1 MAVIK
6 AVSSKA
12 GIGQAL
18 DYVTK
23 EEKTEDKLVSGLHC
37 EPDTVKD
44 EMQATKELWGK
55 TGGRTYKH
63 FVHSYHEDEHIT
75 PEQAHKNAVE
85 LAKGTEAW
93 KGHEV
98 LIATHIDR
106 GHIHTHFI
114 VNSVNY
120 ENGHKLQW
128 SKADLQNLKDRCNEQ
143 SRQQGLHV
151 PEKGKTFSGEEREE
165 TVAWNK
171 ETYNLLKQA
180 EKGEVKS
187 YVQDTALAVMD
198 CRETATSREDFID
211 QMKARG
217 YGVDWKD
224 SHKYITFTD
233 LERQSQGEK
242 QCKVRNNK
250 LEKYYAVD
258 FGKESLEHGFEI
270 NARREAERTA
280 TTERARQQLDRTAVA
295 ENSGADERARARQLL
310 DRTAVAE
317 DSSSNK
323 IISAYGITILSTVV
337 GTVCGLSMTILMAY
351 PLSRRDLPGR
361 NGLAFYV
368 FFTMLFSG
376 GLVPTYIMCTRYIK
390 VSNTI
395 WALIIPSLVVNAFY
409 VIMMR
414 TYFSTNIP
422 EAVIEAAR
430 IDGAGEFRILLTIVL
445 PMSVPMVA
453 TMTLLIGL
461 SYWNDWKNGLYY
473 LQQNKSLYSIQVLLN
488 DMLRDVQ
495 ALKSGMD
502 AAAAA
507 EITANMPSTGIKM
520 AIAVVGV
527 LPVLIVYPFFQ
538 KYFVKG
544 ITIGAVKG

>member
-1 MAVIK
+1 MVEKNKGFQVGAHIVMAILSLCCIFPFLLLIMSSITDEQELIRNGYTLFPK
-6 AVSSKA
+6 ALS
-12 GIGQAL
+12 L
-18 DYVTK
+18 
-23 EEKTEDKLVSGLHC
+23 
-37 EPDTVKD
+37 
-44 EMQATKELWGK
+44 
-55 TGGRTYKH
+55 
-63 FVHSYHEDEHIT
+63 
-75 PEQAHKNAVE
+75 NAYQYMF
-85 LAKGTEAW
+85 K
-93 KGHEV
+93 
-98 LIATHIDR
+98 
-106 GHIHTHFI
+106 
-114 VNSVNY
+114 
-120 ENGHKLQW
+120 
-128 SKADLQNLKDRCNEQ
+128 
-143 SRQQGLHV
+143 
-151 PEKGKTFSGEEREE
+151 
-165 TVAWNK
+165 
-171 ETYNLLKQA
+171 
-180 EKGEVKS
+180 
-187 YVQDTALAVMD
+187 
-198 CRETATSREDFID
+198 
-211 QMKARG
+211 
-217 YGVDWKD
+217 
-224 SHKYITFTD
+224 
-233 LERQSQGEK
+233 
-242 QCKVRNNK
+242 
-250 LEKYYAVD
+250 
-258 FGKESLEHGFEI
+258 
-270 NARREAERTA
+270 
-280 TTERARQQLDRTAVA
+280 
-295 ENSGADERARARQLL
+295 
-310 DRTAVAE
+310 
-317 DSSSNK
+317 SSNK

-376 GLVPTYIMCTRYIK
+376 GLVPTYIMYTRYIK

-395 WALIIPSLVVNAFY
+395 WALVIPSLVVNAFY

>member
-1 MAVIK
+1 MVEKNKGFQVGAHIVMAILSLCCIFPFLLLIMSSITDEQELIRNGYTLFPK
-6 AVSSKA
+6 ALS
-12 GIGQAL
+12 L
-18 DYVTK
+18 
-23 EEKTEDKLVSGLHC
+23 
-37 EPDTVKD
+37 
-44 EMQATKELWGK
+44 
-55 TGGRTYKH
+55 
-63 FVHSYHEDEHIT
+63 
-75 PEQAHKNAVE
+75 NAYQYMF
-85 LAKGTEAW
+85 K
-93 KGHEV
+93 
-98 LIATHIDR
+98 
-106 GHIHTHFI
+106 
-114 VNSVNY
+114 
-120 ENGHKLQW
+120 
-128 SKADLQNLKDRCNEQ
+128 
-143 SRQQGLHV
+143 
-151 PEKGKTFSGEEREE
+151 
-165 TVAWNK
+165 
-171 ETYNLLKQA
+171 
-180 EKGEVKS
+180 
-187 YVQDTALAVMD
+187 
-198 CRETATSREDFID
+198 
-211 QMKARG
+211 
-217 YGVDWKD
+217 
-224 SHKYITFTD
+224 
-233 LERQSQGEK
+233 
-242 QCKVRNNK
+242 
-250 LEKYYAVD
+250 
-258 FGKESLEHGFEI
+258 
-270 NARREAERTA
+270 
-280 TTERARQQLDRTAVA
+280 
-295 ENSGADERARARQLL
+295 
-310 DRTAVAE
+310 
-317 DSSSNK
+317 SSNK

-376 GLVPTYIMCTRYIK
+376 GLVPTYIMYTRYIK

-445 PMSVPMVA
+445 PMSIPMVA

>member
-1 MAVIK
+1 MVEKNKGFQVGAHIVMAILSLCCIFPFLLLIMSSITDEQELIRNGYTLFPK
-6 AVSSKA
+6 ALS
-12 GIGQAL
+12 L
-18 DYVTK
+18 
-23 EEKTEDKLVSGLHC
+23 
-37 EPDTVKD
+37 
-44 EMQATKELWGK
+44 
-55 TGGRTYKH
+55 
-63 FVHSYHEDEHIT
+63 
-75 PEQAHKNAVE
+75 NAYQYMF
-85 LAKGTEAW
+85 K
-93 KGHEV
+93 
-98 LIATHIDR
+98 
-106 GHIHTHFI
+106 
-114 VNSVNY
+114 
-120 ENGHKLQW
+120 
-128 SKADLQNLKDRCNEQ
+128 
-143 SRQQGLHV
+143 
-151 PEKGKTFSGEEREE
+151 
-165 TVAWNK
+165 
-171 ETYNLLKQA
+171 
-180 EKGEVKS
+180 
-187 YVQDTALAVMD
+187 
-198 CRETATSREDFID
+198 
-211 QMKARG
+211 
-217 YGVDWKD
+217 
-224 SHKYITFTD
+224 
-233 LERQSQGEK
+233 
-242 QCKVRNNK
+242 
-250 LEKYYAVD
+250 
-258 FGKESLEHGFEI
+258 
-270 NARREAERTA
+270 
-280 TTERARQQLDRTAVA
+280 
-295 ENSGADERARARQLL
+295 
-310 DRTAVAE
+310 
-317 DSSSNK
+317 SSNK

-376 GLVPTYIMCTRYIK
+376 GLVPTYIMYTRYIK

-395 WALIIPSLVVNAFY
+395 WALIIPSLMVNAFY

-445 PMSVPMVA
+445 PMSIPMVA

-527 LPVLIVYPFFQ
+527 LPVLVVYPFFQ

>member
-1 MAVIK
+1 MVEKNKGFQVGAHIVMSILSLCCIFPFLLLI
-6 AVSSKA
+6 VSSITDEQELIRNGYTLFPKA
-12 GIGQAL
+12 L
-18 DYVTK
+18 S
-23 EEKTEDKLVSGLHC
+23 L
-37 EPDTVKD
+37 
-44 EMQATKELWGK
+44 
-55 TGGRTYKH
+55 
-63 FVHSYHEDEHIT
+63 
-75 PEQAHKNAVE
+75 NAYQYMF
-85 LAKGTEAW
+85 K
-93 KGHEV
+93 
-98 LIATHIDR
+98 
-106 GHIHTHFI
+106 
-114 VNSVNY
+114 
-120 ENGHKLQW
+120 
-128 SKADLQNLKDRCNEQ
+128 
-143 SRQQGLHV
+143 
-151 PEKGKTFSGEEREE
+151 
-165 TVAWNK
+165 
-171 ETYNLLKQA
+171 
-180 EKGEVKS
+180 
-187 YVQDTALAVMD
+187 
-198 CRETATSREDFID
+198 
-211 QMKARG
+211 
-217 YGVDWKD
+217 
-224 SHKYITFTD
+224 
-233 LERQSQGEK
+233 
-242 QCKVRNNK
+242 
-250 LEKYYAVD
+250 
-258 FGKESLEHGFEI
+258 
-270 NARREAERTA
+270 
-280 TTERARQQLDRTAVA
+280 
-295 ENSGADERARARQLL
+295 
-310 DRTAVAE
+310 
-317 DSSSNK
+317 SSNK

-376 GLVPTYIMCTRYIK
+376 GLVPTYIMYTRYIK

-507 EITANMPSTGIKM
+507 EITANMPSTGSKM